1 MRRLHRIIHSE
12 TRGPFVI
19 TLTVLT
25 FVVFTR
31 EFGRLAEL
39 LIQRNAEPV
48 TVAKVVLYLLPT
60 ILVFTVPFAFLIGT
74 LIGFS
79 RLSSDSEVIAM
90 RAGGIS
96 VYQMLRPVLKVAIGI
111 VLVTAAFTFYLSP
124 EGNWKLRLLRHDV
137 RISPTYNQIKP
148 RVFFEE
154 FPNTLLY
161 VEDIDLDTESWE
173 GIFLADSSDPN
184 EERVILARKGRL
196 FGDAEGRR
204 IQFHFESGS
213 AYTVSRQNPDRITVS
228 RFATLDIPI
237 DRPTEESE
245 GIETKRA
252 RDMTLMEIV
261 AQLRTS
267 GGADPHDDW
276 VELNRRIALPL
287 GALVFA
293 VLAVTFG
300 IGTPRKGRGY
310 GLIISVTLA
319 FTYYILFATGSTLS
333 KNGVLPIWLG
343 VWGANIFAVALA
355 VASLRFAEHDSPIA
369 HRLGRTAAAVCITC
383 ALERWRTRIGNL
395 VSRVRSRLER
405 KSSRLPAIRFR
416 LARIVDLYMVRSFL
430 ANFLIILSAC
440 LLLVCLFTFF
450 EIIDDIFQNNI
461 PYGLVL
467 NYFIF
472 LQPQLLMLLVPIS
485 VLIATLVT
493 FGSLE
498 KFNQITAFKSCGI
511 SVYRIAVPIFVFSLL
526 VSGFMFVL
534 QEYVLPYANQR
545 QDGLRN
551 TIKGS
556 PAQVSQPGRHWI
568 FGEDGRLYNY
578 YLFSYKLRTFVEL
591 SVFHLDFNSDEI
603 SEMVFAHQA
612 EWDRVRQDWLL
623 RNGWFRDFK
632 GQSFSAFEAQSFEF
646 AEHPEFFDEEVRDS
660 SKMTFE
666 ELREYIA
673 NLQIGGFEVDYLK
686 TELYKKLSFPIV
698 TVIMALLGVPF
709 SLTMGKK
716 GRLYGVAAGV
726 ILGIAYWGAFG
737 VFDVL
742 GANGLLAPIM
752 AAWGPNVVFG
762 TSATILLTMVRT

>member
-1 MRRLHRIIHSE
+1 MRRLHRIIQGE

-39 LIQRNAEPV
+39 LIQRSAEPV
-48 TVAKVVLYLLPT
+48 TVARVVLYLLPT

-90 RAGGIS
+90 RAGGVS
-96 VYQMLRPVLKVAIGI
+96 VYQMLRPVMTVAVG
-111 VLVTAAFTFYLSP
+111 VVVATAVFTFYLSP
-124 EGNWKLRLLRHDV
+124 EGNWQLRLLRHSV
-137 RISPTYNQIKP
+137 QITPTYNQIKP

-161 VEDIDLDTESWE
+161 VEDIDLNTETWD
-173 GIFLADSSDPN
+173 GIFLADSSALD
-184 EERVILARKGRL
+184 EERVILARRGRL
-196 FGDAEGRR
+196 LSDEKGQR
-204 IQFHFESGS
+204 IQLHFESGT
-213 AYTVSRQNPDRITVS
+213 AYTVSKQNPERITMS

-237 DRPTEESE
+237 DRPQGEPE
-245 GIETKRA
+245 GIEVKRD
-252 RDMTLMEIV
+252 RDMTLMDIV
-261 AQLRTS
+261 NRLRS
-267 GGADPHDDW
+267 PDGENSHEDW

-287 GALVFA
+287 AALVFA

-300 IGTPRKGRGY
+300 VRTPRKGRGY

-319 FTYYILFATGSTLS
+319 FIYYILFATGSSLS

-343 VWGANIFAVALA
+343 VWGANLFAGALA
-355 VASLRFAEHDSPIA
+355 VASLRFAEHDSPIL
-369 HRLGRTAAAVCITC
+369 HRLANTAAAVCITC
-383 ALERWRTRIGNL
+383 VIERWRARLGN
-395 VSRVRSRLER
+395 VITGVRSRMEQR
-405 KSSRLPAIRFR
+405 SWRLPVIRFR
-416 LARIVDLYMVRSFL
+416 LARIVDLFMVRSFL
-430 ANFLIILSAC
+430 ANFLVILLVC
-440 LLLVCLFTFF
+440 DLLVCLFTFF
-450 EIIDDIFQNNI
+450 EVIDDIFRNSI
-461 PYGLVL
+461 SYRVVI
-467 NYFIF
+467 NYFVF
-472 LQPQLLMLLVPIS
+472 LQPHLLMLLVPIS

-511 SVYRIAVPIFVFSLL
+511 SIYRIAIPVIVLAL
-526 VSGFMFVL
+526 MVSGFIFVL

-545 QDGLRN
+545 QDSLRN

-556 PAQVSQPGRHWI
+556 PTQISQPGRHWI

-578 YLFSYKLRTFVEL
+578 YLFSFKRRTFVEL
-591 SVFHLDFNSDEI
+591 SVYQLDFKHDEI
-603 SEMVFAHQA
+603 AEMVFAHQA
-612 EWDRVRQDWLL
+612 EWDSVREDWLL
-623 RNGWFRDFK
+623 RNGWYRDFRN
-632 GQSFSAFEAQSFEF
+632 QNFSAFHAQSFEF
-646 AEHPEFFDEEVRDS
+646 SERPEFFDEQVRDS
-660 SKMTFE
+660 SKMTFK
-666 ELREYIA
+666 ELRKYIE

-698 TVIMALLGVPF
+698 NVIMALLGVPF
-709 SLTMGKK
+709 ALTMGRK
-716 GRLYGVAAGV
+716 GRLYGIAAGV
-726 ILGIAYWGAFG
+726 LLGIAYWGAFG

-742 GANGLLAPIM
+742 GANGLLAPIL